1 MQKLLRTSL
10 AFDIN
15 CQQFRGNKKWSERM
29 KNTFLS
35 QGSQWNDEVEEKV
48 KYIIAQTIPSKITES
63 NDILISTKSGFLNGL
78 VTALE
83 TMLDKETK
91 Q

>member
-1 MQKLLRTSL
+1 
-10 AFDIN
+10 
-15 CQQFRGNKKWSERM
+15 M

-63 NDILISTKSGFLNGL
+63 NDILISAKSGFLNGL